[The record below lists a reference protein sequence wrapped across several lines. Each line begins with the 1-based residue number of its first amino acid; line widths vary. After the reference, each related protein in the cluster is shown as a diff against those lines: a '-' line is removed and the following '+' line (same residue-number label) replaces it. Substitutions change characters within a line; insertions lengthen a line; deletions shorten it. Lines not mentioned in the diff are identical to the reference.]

1 MESYDIVIVGAG
13 PAGSSAAMAAAK
25 AGLKVLMV
33 EKRAEIGSPKR
44 CGEGLSKS
52 ALARM
57 GLEKDDIWVCRTILG
72 ASAYAPNGKNI
83 TVGYKGPEG
92 WVIERKVFDKWLAKK
107 AVQAGAKVLAKT
119 DAVSLIKKGGKV
131 S

>member
-57 GLEKDDIWVCRTILG
+57 GLEKDDIWICRTILG
-72 ASAYAPNGKNI
+72 ASAYAPNGKKI
-83 TVGYKGPEG
+83 TVDYKGPEG
-92 WVIERKVFDKWLAKK
+92 WVIERKVFDKWLPR
-107 AVQAGAKVLAKT
+107 Q
-119 DAVSLIKKGGKV
+119 GGEGGGG
-131 S
+131 